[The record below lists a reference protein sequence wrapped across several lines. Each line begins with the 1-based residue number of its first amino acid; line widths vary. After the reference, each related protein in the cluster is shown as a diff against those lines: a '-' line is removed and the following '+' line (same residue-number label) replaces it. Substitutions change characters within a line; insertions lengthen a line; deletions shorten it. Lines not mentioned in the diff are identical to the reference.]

1 MDLKLDQ
8 IYDRLYQSAFGLGIR
23 ILPGKGPQVVS
34 GAHALNRI
42 NEILEKEGKLHP
54 MIVTGPRIVKSEFF
68 VNACGTLKEYSLFSD
83 VRPDPD
89 TKTVEKIAAMY
100 TQERCDC
107 FVAIGGGSNM
117 DAAKAASA
125 RIARRDRTL
134 QEMGGTLKVR
144 RRTPLFLAVPTT
156 AGTGSECTVAA
167 VVTDPETH
175 HKYSINDF
183 VLCPDYAILDPVLTV
198 SLPPFLTA
206 TTGMDAL
213 THAVEAYLN
222 RPYHRRET
230 PGQCR
235 EAVRA
240 IFRYLPE
247 AFKKPDNLKARQ
259 EMLFASF
266 KAGLAFTTA
275 CVGNV
280 HAAAHTIGGLYH
292 VPHGLANAVLLPIV
306 LEDYGKKVERPLADL
321 ARFAHIAAGTDSECA
336 AAFIQKIRDMN
347 RTFGI
352 PDHIEKIS
360 EDDLDQMAS
369 WAVQEANPL
378 YPVPVIY
385 DREHFKRILRR
396 VGQLS

>member
-1 MDLKLDQ
+1 
-8 IYDRLYQSAFGLGIR
+8 
-23 ILPGKGPQVVS
+23 
-34 GAHALNRI
+34 
-42 NEILEKEGKLHP
+42 

-125 RIARRDRTL
+125 RIARPDRTL

-321 ARFAHIAAGTDSECA
+321 ARFAHIAAGTDSEYA

-396 VGQLS
+396 AGRLS

>member
-34 GAHALNRI
+34 GAHALNCI

-54 MIVTGPRIVKSEFF
+54 MIVTGPRIVKSDFF
-68 VNACGTLKEYSLFSD
+68 VNACKKLKEYSLFSD

-89 TKTVEKIAAMY
+89 TITVEKIAAMY

-125 RIARRDRTL
+125 RIARPDRSL

-144 RRTPLFLAVPTT
+144 RKTPLFLAVPTT

-167 VVTDPETH
+167 VITDAETH

-183 VLCPDYAILDPVLTV
+183 VLCPDYAVLDPVLTV

-247 AFKKPDNLKARQ
+247 AFKTPDNLKARQ

-336 AAFIQKIRDMN
+336 TVFIQKIRDMN

-360 EDDLDQMAS
+360 EDGLDQMAS

-396 VGQLS
+396 AGQLS

>member
-144 RRTPLFLAVPTT
+144 RKTPLFLAVPTT

-240 IFRYLPE
+240 IFHYLPE

-396 VGQLS
+396 AGRLS